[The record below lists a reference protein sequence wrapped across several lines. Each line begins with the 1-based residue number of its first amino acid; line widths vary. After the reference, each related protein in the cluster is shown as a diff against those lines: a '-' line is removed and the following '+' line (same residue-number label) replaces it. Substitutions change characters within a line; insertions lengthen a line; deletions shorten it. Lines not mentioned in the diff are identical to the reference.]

1 MKTLFELLVVCSK
14 THKPISIIEL
24 NEQDFVNIFPLYWSD
39 HQNNVARQKLFTRYP
54 KLKGKVYIQSRCNTS
69 GALYGIQ
76 L

>member
-24 NEQDFVNIFPLYWSD
+24 NERDFVDIIPQYWSD
-39 HQNNVARQKLFTRYP
+39 RQNTIARQKLFTQYP

-69 GALYGIQ
+69 GALYGV
-76 L
+76 